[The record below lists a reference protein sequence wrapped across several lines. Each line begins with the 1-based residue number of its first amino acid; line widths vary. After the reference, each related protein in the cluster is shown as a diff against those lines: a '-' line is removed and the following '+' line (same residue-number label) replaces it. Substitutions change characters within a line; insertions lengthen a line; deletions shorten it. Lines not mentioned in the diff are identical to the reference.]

1 MVIEI
6 KGEDAGDGEFPDI
19 VGKRHPPPACSNIT
33 DHEPGWKNSRTRPYC
48 KHGARTQGYI
58 YTDLLTF
65 KHMHILMSFD
75 FPLLPAE
82 ITGLHTFPQT
92 PAPPGECG
100 PVMKQI
106 LLNLGDGSSGLPRCL
121 FNMFFLLKWGTI
133 RAKPNNFT
141 YLLFTAFLVERA
153 WENDDPPLDF
163 EVFGRLLGA
172 QRWWKS
178 FSANHINHSH
188 CRGSVLT
195 NGHQHQQQHLQ
206 TIMCLGNSL

>member
-1 MVIEI
+1 MLGMVNFLTLLGNAILHQH
-6 KGEDAGDGEFPDI
+6 GPTSQTMNPAG
-19 VGKRHPPPACSNIT
+19 IT
-33 DHEPGWKNSRTRPYC
+33 PEGDHIANTALELKD
-48 KHGARTQGYI
+48 I

-65 KHMHILMSFD
+65 KHMHIMMSFD